1 MESSS
6 YEAMQ
11 RIARISAHLNPPN
24 LQANDGGESLRRE
37 ECRAK
42 GGAPGFK
49 VAILGA
55 AGGIGQS
62 LSLLMK
68 MNPLV
73 SVLHLYD
80 VVNTPGVT
88 ADVSHM
94 DTTAVVRGFMGQPQL
109 EAALTGMDLVII
121 PAGVPRKPGMT
132 RDDLFKINA
141 GIVKTLCEGIAKC
154 CPDAVVNLISNPV
167 NSTVAIAAEVFKKA
181 GTYNPKRLLG
191 VTTLDV
197 ARANTF
203 VGEVLGVDPKIVDV
217 PVVGGHAGVTI
228 LPLLSQVKPPANFTT
243 EETEYLTKRIQDGGT
258 EVVQVEHLSGLSNCL
273 KNVLF
278 RYKYNPFSSTSNF
291 QAKAGA
297 GSATLSMAYAAA
309 KFADACLRGLRGDAG
324 VIECSFVDS
333 QVTEL
338 PFFATKV
345 RLGRTGVEEV
355 YELGPLNE
363 YERIGLEKAKK
374 ELAESIQKGVSFI
387 RK

>member
-1 MESSS
+1 MEFRGDAS
-6 YEAMQ
+6 Q
-11 RIARISAHLNPPN
+11 RIAMISAHLQPSFTSQMEEKNSVM
-24 LQANDGGESLRRE
+24 GRE
-37 ECRAK
+37 NCRGK
-42 GGAPGFK
+42 GGKAGFK

-73 SVLHLYD
+73 SLLHLYD
-80 VVNTPGVT
+80 VVNAPGVT

-94 DTTAVVRGFMGQPQL
+94 DTGAVVRGFLGAKQL
-109 EAALTGMDLVII
+109 EDALTGMDLVI

-141 GIVKTLCEGIAKC
+141 GIVKTLCE
-154 CPDAVVNLISNPV
+154 
-167 NSTVAIAAEVFKKA
+167 A
-181 GTYNPKRLLG
+181 GTYDPKKLLG

-203 VGEVLGVDPKIVDV
+203 VAEVLGLDPREVDV

-228 LPLLSQVKPPANFTT
+228 LPLLSQVKPPSSFTPS
-243 EETEYLTKRIQDGGT
+243 ETEYLTNRIQNGGT
-258 EVVQVEHLSGLSNCL
+258 EVVE
-273 KNVLF
+273 
-278 RYKYNPFSSTSNF
+278 
-291 QAKAGA
+291 AKAGA

-309 KFADACLRGLRGDAG
+309 KFADACLRGLRGDAN
-324 VIECSFVDS
+324 VVECSFVAS

-345 RLGRTGVEEV
+345 RLGRTGAEEV
-355 YELGPLNE
+355 YQLGPLNE
-363 YERIGLEKAKK
+363 YERVGPEKAKE
-374 ELAESIQKGVSFI
+374 ELAGSIQKGVDFI